1 MRNSICILIATV
13 LIFSLAGCSSS
24 NNSKDSTPSVTYPD
38 DIEETLPDSK
48 ISTSILYTPYDDSK
62 RDYPVLWTFDDWTD
76 DSGNIAIPYEMDFV
90 NDYQLERYYIPLE
103 AANKAPSSLLLQTVK
118 DSLWG
123 LLGPMGASYEPDT
136 SVFHSH
142 KCLSQS
148 IAASV
153 LFTRND
159 MAVTLYNDYMTDGIH
174 YAVYEDSGYM
184 CDRMTLN
191 TYFEEAWLGSNL
203 AYEQLDDN
211 RRMDIINKACITAQY
226 VVDNNTAGTP
236 LPVPAFWDTIA
247 EEQKQS
253 SGSLW
258 YDYIMQN
265 TTPETTKWLDM
276 DWTKVSHNPY
286 RTNSQ
291 KGD

>member
-1 MRNSICILIATV
+1 MRNFICILIATV
-13 LIFSLAGCSSS
+13 LVFSLAGCSSS
-24 NNSKDSTPSVTYPD
+24 NSSKDIAPSVTYPD
-38 DIEETLPDSK
+38 DIEETLPDSEIK
-48 ISTSILYTPYDDSK
+48 VSILYAPYDDSK
-62 RDYPVLWTFDDWTD
+62 RDYHILWTFDDWTD
-76 DSGNIAIPYEMDFV
+76 DNGNIAIPYEMDFV
-90 NDYQLERYYIPLE
+90 NDYLLERYYIPPE
-103 AANKAPSSLLLQTVK
+103 AASKAPSSLLLQIVK

-211 RRMDIINKACITAQY
+211 RRMNIINKACITAQY

-253 SGSLW
+253 GSLW

-265 TTPETTKWLDM
+265 TTLETTKWLDM

>member
-1 MRNSICILIATV
+1 MRNFICILIATV
-13 LIFSLAGCSSS
+13 LVFSLTGCSSS
-24 NNSKDSTPSVTYPD
+24 NNSKDIAPSVTYPD
-38 DIEETLPDSK
+38 DIEETLTDSEIK
-48 ISTSILYTPYDDSK
+48 VSILYAPYDDSK
-62 RDYPVLWTFDDWTD
+62 RDYHILWTFDDWTD
-76 DSGNIAIPYEMDFV
+76 DNGNIAIPYEMDFV
-90 NDYQLERYYIPLE
+90 NDYLLERYYIPIE
-103 AANKAPSSLLLQTVK
+103 AANKAPSSLLLQIVK

-203 AYEQLDDN
+203 AYEQLNDN
-211 RRMDIINKACITAQY
+211 RRMNIINKACITAQY

-253 SGSLW
+253 GSLW

-265 TTPETTKWLDM
+265 TTQETTKWLDM

>member
-1 MRNSICILIATV
+1 MRNFICILIATV
-13 LIFSLAGCSSS
+13 LVFSLVGCSSS
-24 NNSKDSTPSVTYPD
+24 NNSKDITPSVTYPD
-38 DIEETLPDSK
+38 DIEETLTDSEIK
-48 ISTSILYTPYDDSK
+48 VSILYAPYDDSK
-62 RDYPVLWTFDDWTD
+62 RDYHILWTFDDWTD
-76 DSGNIAIPYEMDFV
+76 DNGNIAIPYEMDFV
-90 NDYQLERYYIPLE
+90 NDYLLERYYIPLE
-103 AANKAPSSLLLQTVK
+103 AASKAPSSLLLQIVK

-174 YAVYEDSGYM
+174 YAVYEDSGYI

-211 RRMDIINKACITAQY
+211 RRMNIINKACITARY

-253 SGSLW
+253 GSLW

-265 TTPETTKWLDM
+265 TTLETIKWLDM

-286 RTNSQ
+286 RTNTQ

>member
-13 LIFSLAGCSSS
+13 LVFSLAGCSSS
-24 NNSKDSTPSVTYPD
+24 NNSKDIAPSVTYPD
-38 DIEETLPDSK
+38 DIEETLTDSEIK
-48 ISTSILYTPYDDSK
+48 VSILYAPYDDSK
-62 RDYPVLWTFDDWTD
+62 RDYHILWTFDDWTD
-76 DSGNIAIPYEMDFV
+76 DNGNIAIPYEMDFV
-90 NDYQLERYYIPLE
+90 NDYLLERYYIPIE
-103 AANKAPSSLLLQTVK
+103 AANKAPSSLLLQIVK

-184 CDRMTLN
+184 CVRMTLN

-203 AYEQLDDN
+203 AYEQLNDN
-211 RRMDIINKACITAQY
+211 RRMNIINKACITAQY

-253 SGSLW
+253 GSLW

-265 TTPETTKWLDM
+265 TTQETTKWLDM

>member
-1 MRNSICILIATV
+1 MRNFICILIATV
-13 LIFSLAGCSSS
+13 LGFSLVGCSSS
-24 NNSKDSTPSVTYPD
+24 NNSKDIAPSVTYPD
-38 DIEETLPDSK
+38 DIEETLPDSEIK
-48 ISTSILYTPYDDSK
+48 VSILYAPYDDSK
-62 RDYPVLWTFDDWTD
+62 RDYHILWTFDDWTD
-76 DSGNIAIPYEMDFV
+76 DNGNIAIPYEMDFV
-90 NDYQLERYYIPLE
+90 NDYLLERYYIPLE
-103 AANKAPSSLLLQTVK
+103 AANKAPSSLLLQIVK

-203 AYEQLDDN
+203 AYEQLNDN
-211 RRMDIINKACITAQY
+211 RRMNIINKACITAQY

-253 SGSLW
+253 GSLW

-265 TTPETTKWLDM
+265 TTQETTKWLDM

>member
-13 LIFSLAGCSSS
+13 LIFSLTGCSSS

-153 LFTRND
+153 LFMRND

-247 EEQKQS
+247 EEQKQT
-253 SGSLW
+253 GSLW

>member
-1 MRNSICILIATV
+1 MRNFICILIATV
-13 LIFSLAGCSSS
+13 LVFSLTGCSSS
-24 NNSKDSTPSVTYPD
+24 NNSKDIAPSVTYPD
-38 DIEETLPDSK
+38 DIEETLPDSEIK
-48 ISTSILYTPYDDSK
+48 VSILYAPYDDSQ
-62 RDYPVLWTFDDWTD
+62 RDYHILWTFDDWTD
-76 DSGNIAIPYEMDFV
+76 DNGNITIPYEMDFV
-90 NDYQLERYYIPLE
+90 NDYLLERYYIPPE
-103 AANKAPSSLLLQTVK
+103 AASKAPSSLLLQIVK

-174 YAVYEDSGYM
+174 YAVYEDSGYL

-211 RRMDIINKACITAQY
+211 RRMNIINKACITAQY

-253 SGSLW
+253 GSLW

-265 TTPETTKWLDM
+265 TTLETTKWLDM

-286 RTNSQ
+286 RTNTQ

>member
-1 MRNSICILIATV
+1 MRNFICILIATV
-13 LIFSLAGCSSS
+13 LVFSLAGCSSS
-24 NNSKDSTPSVTYPD
+24 NNSKDIPPSVTYPD
-38 DIEETLPDSK
+38 DIEETMPDSK

-62 RDYPVLWTFDDWTD
+62 RDYSILWTFNDWTD
-76 DSGNIAIPYEMDFV
+76 DNGNIAIPYEMDFV
-90 NDYQLERYYIPLE
+90 NDYLLERYYIPPE
-103 AANKAPSSLLLQTVK
+103 AASKAPSSLLLQIVK

-211 RRMDIINKACITAQY
+211 RRMNIINKACITAQY

-253 SGSLW
+253 GSLW

-265 TTPETTKWLDM
+265 TTLETTKWLDM

>member
-1 MRNSICILIATV
+1 MRNFICILIATV
-13 LIFSLAGCSSS
+13 LVFSLAGCSSS
-24 NNSKDSTPSVTYPD
+24 NNRKDIAPSVTYPD
-38 DIEETLPDSK
+38 DIEETMPDSK

-62 RDYPVLWTFDDWTD
+62 RDYHILWTFDDWTD
-76 DSGNIAIPYEMDFV
+76 DNGNIAIPYKMDFV
-90 NDYQLERYYIPLE
+90 NDYLLERYYIPPE
-103 AANKAPSSLLLQTVK
+103 AASKAPSSLLLQIVK

-159 MAVTLYNDYMTDGIH
+159 MAVTLYNDYMTDDIH

-211 RRMDIINKACITAQY
+211 RRMNIINKACITAQY

-253 SGSLW
+253 GSLW

-265 TTPETTKWLDM
+265 TTQETTKWLDM

>member
-1 MRNSICILIATV
+1 MRNFICILIATV
-13 LIFSLAGCSSS
+13 LIFSLTGCSSS

-38 DIEETLPDSK
+38 DIEETLTDSEIK
-48 ISTSILYTPYDDSK
+48 VSILYAPYDDSK
-62 RDYPVLWTFDDWTD
+62 RDYHILWTFDDWTD
-76 DSGNIAIPYEMDFV
+76 DNGNIAIPYEMDFV
-90 NDYQLERYYIPLE
+90 NDYLLERYYIPIE
-103 AANKAPSSLLLQTVK
+103 AANKAPSSLLLQIVK

-159 MAVTLYNDYMTDGIH
+159 MAATLYNDYMTDGIH

-253 SGSLW
+253 GSLW

-265 TTPETTKWLDM
+265 TTLETTKWLDM

>member
-1 MRNSICILIATV
+1 MRNFICILITTV
-13 LIFSLAGCSSS
+13 LVFSLAGCSSS
-24 NNSKDSTPSVTYPD
+24 NNRKDIAPSVTYPD
-38 DIEETLPDSK
+38 DIEETMPDSK

-62 RDYPVLWTFDDWTD
+62 RDYSILWTFDDWTD
-76 DSGNIAIPYEMDFV
+76 DNGNIAIPYEMDFV
-90 NDYQLERYYIPLE
+90 NDYLLERYYIPPE
-103 AANKAPSSLLLQTVK
+103 AANKAHSSLLLQIVK

-159 MAVTLYNDYMTDGIH
+159 MAVTLYNDYMTDDIH

-211 RRMDIINKACITAQY
+211 RRMNIINKACITAQY

-253 SGSLW
+253 GSLW

-265 TTPETTKWLDM
+265 TTLETTKWLDM

>member
-1 MRNSICILIATV
+1 MRNFICILIATV
-13 LIFSLAGCSSS
+13 LVFSLVGCSSS
-24 NNSKDSTPSVTYPD
+24 NNSKDIAPSVTYPD
-38 DIEETLPDSK
+38 DIEETLPDSEIK
-48 ISTSILYTPYDDSK
+48 VSILYAPYDDSK
-62 RDYPVLWTFDDWTD
+62 RDYHILWTFDDWTD
-76 DSGNIAIPYEMDFV
+76 DNGNIAIPYEMDFV
-90 NDYQLERYYIPLE
+90 NDYLLERYYIPLE
-103 AANKAPSSLLLQTVK
+103 AANKAPSSLLLQIVK

-174 YAVYEDSGYM
+174 YAVYEDSGYL

-211 RRMDIINKACITAQY
+211 RRMNIINKACITAQY

-253 SGSLW
+253 GSLW

-265 TTPETTKWLDM
+265 TTQETTKWLDM

>member
-13 LIFSLAGCSSS
+13 LIFSLTGCSS
-24 NNSKDSTPSVTYPD
+24 NANKDSTPSVTYPD
-38 DIEETLPDSK
+38 DIEETMPDSK

-103 AANKAPSSLLLQTVK
+103 AANKAPSSLLLKIVK

-159 MAVTLYNDYMTDGIH
+159 MAATLYNDYMTDGIH

-253 SGSLW
+253 GSLW

-265 TTPETTKWLDM
+265 TTLETIKWLDM

>member
-1 MRNSICILIATV
+1 MRNFICILIATV
-13 LIFSLAGCSSS
+13 LVFSLAGCSSS
-24 NNSKDSTPSVTYPD
+24 NNSKDIAPSVTYPD
-38 DIEETLPDSK
+38 DIEETMPDSK

-62 RDYPVLWTFDDWTD
+62 RDYSILWTFDDWTD
-76 DSGNIAIPYEMDFV
+76 DNGNIAIPYEMDFV
-90 NDYQLERYYIPLE
+90 NDYLLERYYIPPE
-103 AANKAPSSLLLQTVK
+103 TANKAPSSLLLQIVK

-159 MAVTLYNDYMTDGIH
+159 MAATLYNDYMTDGIH

-211 RRMDIINKACITAQY
+211 RRMNIINKACITAQY

-253 SGSLW
+253 GSLW

-265 TTPETTKWLDM
+265 TTLETTKWLDM

-286 RTNSQ
+286 RTNTQ

>member
-1 MRNSICILIATV
+1 MRNFICILIATV
-13 LIFSLAGCSSS
+13 LVFSLAGCSSS
-24 NNSKDSTPSVTYPD
+24 NNSKDIAPSVTYPD
-38 DIEETLPDSK
+38 DIEETLPDSE
-48 ISTSILYTPYDDSK
+48 INVSILYAPYDDSK
-62 RDYPVLWTFDDWTD
+62 RDYSILWTFNDWTD
-76 DSGNIAIPYEMDFV
+76 DNGNIAIPYEMDFV
-90 NDYQLERYYIPLE
+90 NDYLLERYYIPLE
-103 AANKAPSSLLLQTVK
+103 AANKAPSSLLLQIVK

-123 LLGPMGASYEPDT
+123 LLGSMGASYEPDT

-174 YAVYEDSGYM
+174 YAVYEDSGYL

-211 RRMDIINKACITAQY
+211 RRMNIINKACITAQY

-253 SGSLW
+253 GSLW

-265 TTPETTKWLDM
+265 TTLETTKWLDM

-286 RTNSQ
+286 RTNTQ

>member
-1 MRNSICILIATV
+1 MRNFICILIATV
-13 LIFSLAGCSSS
+13 LVFSLTGCSSS
-24 NNSKDSTPSVTYPD
+24 NNSKDIAPSVTYPD
-38 DIEETLPDSK
+38 DIEETLPDSEIK
-48 ISTSILYTPYDDSK
+48 VSILYAPYDDSK
-62 RDYPVLWTFDDWTD
+62 RDYHILWTFDDWTD
-76 DSGNIAIPYEMDFV
+76 DNGNIAIPYEMDFV
-90 NDYQLERYYIPLE
+90 NDYLLERYYIPIE
-103 AANKAPSSLLLQTVK
+103 AANKAPSSLLLQIVK

-174 YAVYEDSGYM
+174 YAVYEDSGYL

-211 RRMDIINKACITAQY
+211 RRMNIINKACITAQY

-253 SGSLW
+253 GSLW

-265 TTPETTKWLDM
+265 TTLETTKWLDM

-286 RTNSQ
+286 RTNTQ

>member
-13 LIFSLAGCSSS
+13 LIFSLTGCSS
-24 NNSKDSTPSVTYPD
+24 NANKDSTPSVTYPD
-38 DIEETLPDSK
+38 DIEETMPDSK

-62 RDYPVLWTFDDWTD
+62 RDYSILWTFDDWTD
-76 DSGNIAIPYEMDFV
+76 DNGNIAIPYEMDFV
-90 NDYQLERYYIPLE
+90 NDYLLERYYIPPE
-103 AANKAPSSLLLQTVK
+103 TANKAPSSLLLQIVK

-148 IAASV
+148 IATSV

-159 MAVTLYNDYMTDGIH
+159 MAATLYNDYMTDGIH

-211 RRMDIINKACITAQY
+211 RRMNIINKACITAQY

-253 SGSLW
+253 GSLW

-265 TTPETTKWLDM
+265 TTLETAKWLDM

-286 RTNSQ
+286 RTNTQ

>member
-1 MRNSICILIATV
+1 MRNFICILIATV
-13 LIFSLAGCSSS
+13 LVFSLAGCSSS
-24 NNSKDSTPSVTYPD
+24 NNSKDITPSVTYPD
-38 DIEETLPDSK
+38 DIEETLPDSE
-48 ISTSILYTPYDDSK
+48 INVSILYAPYDDSK
-62 RDYPVLWTFDDWTD
+62 RDYHILWTFDDWTD
-76 DSGNIAIPYEMDFV
+76 DNGNIAIPYEMDFV
-90 NDYQLERYYIPLE
+90 NDYLLERYYIPPE
-103 AANKAPSSLLLQTVK
+103 AASKAPSSLLLQIVK

-211 RRMDIINKACITAQY
+211 RRMNIINKACITAQY

-253 SGSLW
+253 GSLW

-265 TTPETTKWLDM
+265 TTQETTKWLDM

>member
-13 LIFSLAGCSSS
+13 LIFSLTGCSS
-24 NNSKDSTPSVTYPD
+24 NANKDSTPSVTYPD
-38 DIEETLPDSK
+38 DIEETMPDSK
-48 ISTSILYTPYDDSK
+48 ISTSILYTPYDDSL
-62 RDYPVLWTFDDWTD
+62 RDYPILWTFDDWTD
-76 DSGNIAIPYEMDFV
+76 DNGNIAILYEMDFV

-103 AANKAPSSLLLQTVK
+103 AANKAPSSLLLKTVK
-118 DSLWG
+118 DSVWG

-159 MAVTLYNDYMTDGIH
+159 MAATLYNDYMTDGIH

-211 RRMDIINKACITAQY
+211 QRMDIINKACITAQY

-253 SGSLW
+253 GSLW

-265 TTPETTKWLDM
+265 TTQETTKWLDM

>member
-191 TYFEEAWLGSNL
+191 TYFEEAWLGGNL

>member
-13 LIFSLAGCSSS
+13 LVFSLTGCSSS
-24 NNSKDSTPSVTYPD
+24 NNSKDIAPSVTYPD
-38 DIEETLPDSK
+38 DIEETLTDSEIK
-48 ISTSILYTPYDDSK
+48 VSILYAPYDDSK
-62 RDYPVLWTFDDWTD
+62 RDYHILWTFDDWTD
-76 DSGNIAIPYEMDFV
+76 DNGNIAIPYEMDFV
-90 NDYQLERYYIPLE
+90 NDYLLERYYIPIE
-103 AANKAPSSLLLQTVK
+103 AANKAPSSLLLQIVK

-174 YAVYEDSGYM
+174 YAVYEDSGYL

-211 RRMDIINKACITAQY
+211 RRMNIINKACITAQY

-253 SGSLW
+253 GSLW

-265 TTPETTKWLDM
+265 TTQETIKWLDM

-286 RTNSQ
+286 RTNTQ

>member
-1 MRNSICILIATV
+1 MRNFICILIATV
-13 LIFSLAGCSSS
+13 LVFSLVGCSSS
-24 NNSKDSTPSVTYPD
+24 NNSKDIAPSVTYPD
-38 DIEETLPDSK
+38 DIEETLTDSEIK
-48 ISTSILYTPYDDSK
+48 VSILYAPYDDSK
-62 RDYPVLWTFDDWTD
+62 RDYHILWTFDDWTD
-76 DSGNIAIPYEMDFV
+76 DNGNIAIPYEMDFV
-90 NDYQLERYYIPLE
+90 NDYLLERYYIPIE
-103 AANKAPSSLLLQTVK
+103 AANKAPSSLLLQIVK

-174 YAVYEDSGYM
+174 YAVYEDSGYL

-211 RRMDIINKACITAQY
+211 RRMNIINKACITAQY

-253 SGSLW
+253 GSLW

-265 TTPETTKWLDM
+265 TTLETIKWLDM

-286 RTNSQ
+286 RTNTQ

>member
-1 MRNSICILIATV
+1 MRNFICILIATV
-13 LIFSLAGCSSS
+13 LVFSLTGCSSS
-24 NNSKDSTPSVTYPD
+24 NSSKDIAPSVTYPD
-38 DIEETLPDSK
+38 DIEETLPDSEIK
-48 ISTSILYTPYDDSK
+48 VSILYAPYDDSK
-62 RDYPVLWTFDDWTD
+62 RDYHILWTFDDWTD
-76 DSGNIAIPYEMDFV
+76 DNGNIAIPYEMDFV
-90 NDYQLERYYIPLE
+90 NDYLLERYYIPPE
-103 AANKAPSSLLLQTVK
+103 AASKAPSSLLLQIVK

-211 RRMDIINKACITAQY
+211 RRMNIINKACITAQY
-226 VVDNNTAGTP
+226 VIDNNTAGTP

-253 SGSLW
+253 GSLW

-265 TTPETTKWLDM
+265 TTQETSKWLDM

-286 RTNSQ
+286 RTNTQ

>member
-1 MRNSICILIATV
+1 MRNFICILIATV
-13 LIFSLAGCSSS
+13 LVFSLAGCSSS
-24 NNSKDSTPSVTYPD
+24 NNSKDIPPSVTYPD
-38 DIEETLPDSK
+38 DIEETMPDSK

-62 RDYPVLWTFDDWTD
+62 RDYSILWTFDDWTD
-76 DSGNIAIPYEMDFV
+76 DNGNIAIPYKMDFV
-90 NDYQLERYYIPLE
+90 NDYLLERYYIPPE
-103 AANKAPSSLLLQTVK
+103 AASKAPSSLLLQIVK

-159 MAVTLYNDYMTDGIH
+159 MAVTLYNDYMTDDIH

-211 RRMDIINKACITAQY
+211 RRMNIINKACITAQY

-253 SGSLW
+253 GSLW

-265 TTPETTKWLDM
+265 TTLETTKWLDM

>member
-1 MRNSICILIATV
+1 MRNFICILIATV
-13 LIFSLAGCSSS
+13 LVFSLTGCSSS
-24 NNSKDSTPSVTYPD
+24 NNSKDIAPSVTYPD
-38 DIEETLPDSK
+38 DIEETLPDSE
-48 ISTSILYTPYDDSK
+48 INVSILYAPYDDSK
-62 RDYPVLWTFDDWTD
+62 RDYSILWTFDDWTD
-76 DSGNIAIPYEMDFV
+76 DNGNIAIPYEMDFV
-90 NDYQLERYYIPLE
+90 NDYLLERYYIPLE
-103 AANKAPSSLLLQTVK
+103 AANKAPSSLLLQIVK

-174 YAVYEDSGYM
+174 YAVYEDSGYL

-211 RRMDIINKACITAQY
+211 RRMNIINKACITAQY

-253 SGSLW
+253 GSLW

-265 TTPETTKWLDM
+265 TTLETTKWLDM

>member
-1 MRNSICILIATV
+1 MRNFICILIATV
-13 LIFSLAGCSSS
+13 LVFSLVGCSSS
-24 NNSKDSTPSVTYPD
+24 NNSKDIAPSVTYPD
-38 DIEETLPDSK
+38 DIEETLPDSEIK
-48 ISTSILYTPYDDSK
+48 VSILYAPYDDSK
-62 RDYPVLWTFDDWTD
+62 RDYHILWTFDDWTD
-76 DSGNIAIPYEMDFV
+76 DNGNIAIPYEMDFV
-90 NDYQLERYYIPLE
+90 NDYLLERYYIPLE
-103 AANKAPSSLLLQTVK
+103 AANKAPSSLLLQIVK

-174 YAVYEDSGYM
+174 YAVYEDSGYL

-211 RRMDIINKACITAQY
+211 RRMNIINKACITAQY

-253 SGSLW
+253 GSLW

-265 TTPETTKWLDM
+265 TTLETIKWLDM

-286 RTNSQ
+286 RTNTQ

>member
-1 MRNSICILIATV
+1 MRNFICILIATV
-13 LIFSLAGCSSS
+13 LVFSLAGCSS
-24 NNSKDSTPSVTYPD
+24 NANKDSTPSVTYPD
-38 DIEETLPDSK
+38 DIEETMPDSK

-62 RDYPVLWTFDDWTD
+62 RDYSILWTFDDWTD
-76 DSGNIAIPYEMDFV
+76 DNGNIAIPYEMDFV
-90 NDYQLERYYIPLE
+90 NDYLLERYYIPPE
-103 AANKAPSSLLLQTVK
+103 AANKGLLLQIVK

-211 RRMDIINKACITAQY
+211 RRMNIINKACITAQY

-253 SGSLW
+253 GSLW

-265 TTPETTKWLDM
+265 TTLETTKWLDM

>member
-1 MRNSICILIATV
+1 MRNFICILIATV
-13 LIFSLAGCSSS
+13 LVFSLAGCSSS
-24 NNSKDSTPSVTYPD
+24 NNSKDIAPSVTYPD
-38 DIEETLPDSK
+38 DIEETLTDSEIK
-48 ISTSILYTPYDDSK
+48 VSILYAPYDDSK
-62 RDYPVLWTFDDWTD
+62 RDYHILWTFDDWTD
-76 DSGNIAIPYEMDFV
+76 DNGNIAIPYEMDFV
-90 NDYQLERYYIPLE
+90 NDYLLERYYIPPE
-103 AANKAPSSLLLQTVK
+103 AASKAPSSLLLQIVK

-123 LLGPMGASYEPDT
+123 LLGPMGASYEPYT

-211 RRMDIINKACITAQY
+211 RRMNIINKACITAQY

-253 SGSLW
+253 GSLW

-265 TTPETTKWLDM
+265 TTLETTKWLDM

-286 RTNSQ
+286 RTNTQ

>member
-13 LIFSLAGCSSS
+13 LIFSLTGCSSS

-76 DSGNIAIPYEMDFV
+76 DNGNIAIPYEMDFV
-90 NDYQLERYYIPLE
+90 NDYLLERYYIPIE
-103 AANKAPSSLLLQTVK
+103 AANKAPSSLLLQIVK

-203 AYEQLDDN
+203 AYEQLNDN
-211 RRMDIINKACITAQY
+211 RRMNIINKACITAQY

-253 SGSLW
+253 GSLW

-265 TTPETTKWLDM
+265 TTQETTKWLDM

>member
-1 MRNSICILIATV
+1 MRNFICILIATV
-13 LIFSLAGCSSS
+13 LVFSLVGCSSS
-24 NNSKDSTPSVTYPD
+24 NNSKDIAPSVTYPD
-38 DIEETLPDSK
+38 DIEETLTDSEIK
-48 ISTSILYTPYDDSK
+48 VSILYAPYDDSK
-62 RDYPVLWTFDDWTD
+62 RDYHILWTFDDWTD
-76 DSGNIAIPYEMDFV
+76 DNGNIAIPYEMDFV
-90 NDYQLERYYIPLE
+90 NDYLLERYYIPIE
-103 AANKAPSSLLLQTVK
+103 AANKAPSSLLLQIVK

-203 AYEQLDDN
+203 AYEQLNDN
-211 RRMDIINKACITAQY
+211 RRMNIINKACITAQY

-253 SGSLW
+253 GSLW

-265 TTPETTKWLDM
+265 TTQETTKWLDM

>member
-1 MRNSICILIATV
+1 MRNFICILIATV
-13 LIFSLAGCSSS
+13 LVFSLVGCSSS
-24 NNSKDSTPSVTYPD
+24 NNSKDIAPSVTYPD
-38 DIEETLPDSK
+38 DIEETLPDSEIK
-48 ISTSILYTPYDDSK
+48 VSILYAPYDDSK
-62 RDYPVLWTFDDWTD
+62 RDYHILWTFDDWTD
-76 DSGNIAIPYEMDFV
+76 DNGNIAIPYEMDFV
-90 NDYQLERYYIPLE
+90 NDYLLERYYIPLE
-103 AANKAPSSLLLQTVK
+103 AANKAPSSLLLQIVK

-174 YAVYEDSGYM
+174 YAVYEDSGYL

-211 RRMDIINKACITAQY
+211 RRMNIINKACITAQY

-247 EEQKQS
+247 EEHKQ

-265 TTPETTKWLDM
+265 TTLATTQWLDM

-286 RTNSQ
+286 RTNTQ

>member
-13 LIFSLAGCSSS
+13 LIFSLTGCSS
-24 NNSKDSTPSVTYPD
+24 NANKDSTPSVTYPD
-38 DIEETLPDSK
+38 DIEETMPDSK
-48 ISTSILYTPYDDSK
+48 ISTSILYTPYDDSL
-62 RDYPVLWTFDDWTD
+62 RDYPILWTFDDWTD
-76 DSGNIAIPYEMDFV
+76 DNGNIAIPYEMDFV
-90 NDYQLERYYIPLE
+90 NDYLLERYYIPLE
-103 AANKAPSSLLLQTVK
+103 AANKAPSSLLLQIVK

-174 YAVYEDSGYM
+174 YAVYEDSGYL

-211 RRMDIINKACITAQY
+211 RRMNIINKACITAQY

-253 SGSLW
+253 VSLW

-265 TTPETTKWLDM
+265 TTLETTKWLDM

-286 RTNSQ
+286 RTNTQ

>member
-1 MRNSICILIATV
+1 MRNFICILIATV
-13 LIFSLAGCSSS
+13 LVFSLAGCSSS
-24 NNSKDSTPSVTYPD
+24 NNSKDITPSVTYPD
-38 DIEETLPDSK
+38 DIEETLPDSE
-48 ISTSILYTPYDDSK
+48 INVSILYAPYDDSK
-62 RDYPVLWTFDDWTD
+62 RDYHILWTFDDWTD
-76 DSGNIAIPYEMDFV
+76 DNGNIAIPYEMDFV
-90 NDYQLERYYIPLE
+90 NDYLLERYYIPAE
-103 AANKAPSSLLLQTVK
+103 AASKAPSSLLLQIVK

-211 RRMDIINKACITAQY
+211 RRMNIINKACITAQY

-253 SGSLW
+253 GSLW

-265 TTPETTKWLDM
+265 TTQETTKWLDM

>member
-1 MRNSICILIATV
+1 MRNFICILIATV
-13 LIFSLAGCSSS
+13 LVFSLTGCSSS
-24 NNSKDSTPSVTYPD
+24 NNSKDIAPSVTYPD
-38 DIEETLPDSK
+38 DIEETLPDSEIK
-48 ISTSILYTPYDDSK
+48 VSILYAPYDDSQ
-62 RDYPVLWTFDDWTD
+62 RDYHILWTFDDWTD
-76 DSGNIAIPYEMDFV
+76 DNGNITIPYEMDFV
-90 NDYQLERYYIPLE
+90 NDYLLERYYIPLE
-103 AANKAPSSLLLQTVK
+103 AANKAPSSLLLQIVK

-211 RRMDIINKACITAQY
+211 RRMNIINKACITAQY

-253 SGSLW
+253 GSLW

-265 TTPETTKWLDM
+265 TTLETTKWLDM

-286 RTNSQ
+286 RTNTQ

>member
-1 MRNSICILIATV
+1 MRNFICILIATV
-13 LIFSLAGCSSS
+13 LVFSLTGCSSS
-24 NNSKDSTPSVTYPD
+24 NNCKDIAPSVTYPD
-38 DIEETLPDSK
+38 DIEETMPDSE
-48 ISTSILYTPYDDSK
+48 INVSILYAPYDDSK
-62 RDYPVLWTFDDWTD
+62 RDYPILWTFDDWTD
-76 DSGNIAIPYEMDFV
+76 DNGNIAIPYEMDFV
-90 NDYQLERYYIPLE
+90 NDYLLERYYIPPE
-103 AANKAPSSLLLQTVK
+103 AANKAPSSLLLQIVK

-142 KCLSQS
+142 KCLSRS

-174 YAVYEDSGYM
+174 YAVYEDSGYL
-184 CDRMTLN
+184 CDRMTFN

-211 RRMDIINKACITAQY
+211 RRMNIINKACITAQY

-253 SGSLW
+253 GSLW

-265 TTPETTKWLDM
+265 TTLETIKWLDM

-286 RTNSQ
+286 RTNTQ

>member
-1 MRNSICILIATV
+1 MRNFICILIATV
-13 LIFSLAGCSSS
+13 LVFSLTGCSSS
-24 NNSKDSTPSVTYPD
+24 NNSKDIAPSVTYPD
-38 DIEETLPDSK
+38 DIEETLTDSEIK
-48 ISTSILYTPYDDSK
+48 VSILYAPYDDSK
-62 RDYPVLWTFDDWTD
+62 RDYHILWTFDDWTD
-76 DSGNIAIPYEMDFV
+76 DNGNIAIPYEMDFV
-90 NDYQLERYYIPLE
+90 NDYLLERYYIPIE
-103 AANKAPSSLLLQTVK
+103 AANKAPSSLLLQIVK

-211 RRMDIINKACITAQY
+211 RRMNIINKACITAQY

-253 SGSLW
+253 GSLW

-265 TTPETTKWLDM
+265 TTLETTKWLDM

-286 RTNSQ
+286 RTNTQ

>member
-1 MRNSICILIATV
+1 MRNFICILIATV
-13 LIFSLAGCSSS
+13 LVFSLTGCSSS
-24 NNSKDSTPSVTYPD
+24 NNSKDIAPSVTYPD
-38 DIEETLPDSK
+38 DIEETLTDSEIK
-48 ISTSILYTPYDDSK
+48 VSILYAPYDDSK
-62 RDYPVLWTFDDWTD
+62 RDYHILWTFDDWTD
-76 DSGNIAIPYEMDFV
+76 DNGNIAIPYEMDFV
-90 NDYQLERYYIPLE
+90 NDYLLERYYIPIE
-103 AANKAPSSLLLQTVK
+103 AANKAPSSLLLQIVK

-159 MAVTLYNDYMTDGIH
+159 MAATLYNDYMTDGIH

-211 RRMDIINKACITAQY
+211 RRMNIINKACITAQY

-253 SGSLW
+253 GSLW

-265 TTPETTKWLDM
+265 TTLETIKWLDM

-286 RTNSQ
+286 RTNTQ

>member
-1 MRNSICILIATV
+1 MRNFICILIATV
-13 LIFSLAGCSSS
+13 LVFSLTGCSSS
-24 NNSKDSTPSVTYPD
+24 NNSKDIAPSVTYPD
-38 DIEETLPDSK
+38 DIEETLTDSEIK
-48 ISTSILYTPYDDSK
+48 VSILYAPYDDSK
-62 RDYPVLWTFDDWTD
+62 RDYHILWTFDDWTD
-76 DSGNIAIPYEMDFV
+76 DNGNIAIPYEMDFV
-90 NDYQLERYYIPLE
+90 NDYLLERYYIPPE
-103 AANKAPSSLLLQTVK
+103 AANKAPSSLLLQIVK

-211 RRMDIINKACITAQY
+211 QRMNIINKACITAQY

-253 SGSLW
+253 GSLW

-265 TTPETTKWLDM
+265 L
-276 DWTKVSHNPY
+276 SLIHI
-286 RTNSQ
+286 
-291 KGD
+291 

>member
-1 MRNSICILIATV
+1 MRNFICILIATV
-13 LIFSLAGCSSS
+13 LVFSLVGCSSS
-24 NNSKDSTPSVTYPD
+24 NNSKDITPSVTYPD
-38 DIEETLPDSK
+38 DIEETLPDSEIK
-48 ISTSILYTPYDDSK
+48 VSILYAPYDDSK
-62 RDYPVLWTFDDWTD
+62 RDYHILWTFDDWTD
-76 DSGNIAIPYEMDFV
+76 DNGNIAIPYEMDFV
-90 NDYQLERYYIPLE
+90 NDYLLERYYIPLE
-103 AANKAPSSLLLQTVK
+103 AASKAPSSLLLQIVK

-174 YAVYEDSGYM
+174 YAVYEDSGYL

-211 RRMDIINKACITAQY
+211 RRMNIINKACITAQY

-253 SGSLW
+253 GSLW

-265 TTPETTKWLDM
+265 TTLETTKWLDM

-286 RTNSQ
+286 RTNTQ

>member
-1 MRNSICILIATV
+1 MRNFICILIATV
-13 LIFSLAGCSSS
+13 LVFSLTGCSSS
-24 NNSKDSTPSVTYPD
+24 NNRKDIAPSVTYPD
-38 DIEETLPDSK
+38 DIEETMPDSK

-62 RDYPVLWTFDDWTD
+62 RDYSILWTFDDWTD
-76 DSGNIAIPYEMDFV
+76 DNGNIAIPYEMDFV
-90 NDYQLERYYIPLE
+90 NDYLLERYYIPPE
-103 AANKAPSSLLLQTVK
+103 AANKAHSSLLLQIVK

-159 MAVTLYNDYMTDGIH
+159 MAVTLYNDYMTDCIH

-211 RRMDIINKACITAQY
+211 RRMNIINKACITAQY

-253 SGSLW
+253 GSLW

-265 TTPETTKWLDM
+265 TTLETTKWLDM